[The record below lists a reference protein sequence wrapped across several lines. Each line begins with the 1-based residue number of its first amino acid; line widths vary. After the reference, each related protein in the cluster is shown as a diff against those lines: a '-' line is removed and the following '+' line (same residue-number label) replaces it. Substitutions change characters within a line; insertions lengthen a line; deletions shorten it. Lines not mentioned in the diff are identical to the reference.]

1 MPCMKT
7 VTLAICATTL
17 LCLNGATAADE
28 SKGQTQTVRDLYEM
42 CKKPYGVDTAF
53 CVGYIGGVH
62 DMMMMIRLSDDEKVK
77 DLRLCDPGSTRGAQV
92 QVFVNWAEKHPEHW
106 SKLMFAGV
114 VAALSTT
121 WRCP

>member
-1 MPCMKT
+1 MRT
-7 VTLAICATTL
+7 TILAACVISLATL
-17 LCLNGATAADE
+17 LCLNVAAGEDV
-28 SKGQTQTVRDLYEM
+28 SKGQTQTVQGLYEM
-42 CKKPYGVDTAF
+42 CKKPGGPDAAF

-62 DMMMMIRLSDDEKVK
+62 DMMMMVRLSDDEKLK

-92 QVFVNWAEKHPEHW
+92 QVFASWAEKHPEHW